1 MTGLTAACLTHRRT
15 SLDVLALMPRG
26 EALSAVADTLLA
38 TCGANGI
45 AALSTCNRFELYVDS
60 TAPLEPAVIAAAIA
74 DGVGI
79 AHDVI
84 AERIEVFTGPAAV
97 QHLFSVAA
105 GLDSRIVGEDEVL
118 GQVRAAAAVAAT
130 ASTLTPELHALFQW
144 AIRAGRRSRRL
155 ASLPRQ
161 RSAAVQAVDAL
172 QQLLGGLHG
181 RRVLVVGTGRM
192 ASRAARTLS
201 SAGASLVVAGRSTAG
216 TTAEDG
222 GVIQSLSKIPSLL
235 PSVDAVICATS
246 SPTPLVTADML
257 RRALLDGHRKLPI
270 VDLAVPANVD
280 RACSALSTVTLLDLE
295 NLAAH
300 VDDDGVTA
308 EQLHKAE
315 EVVRAEVRAYSEWR
329 RSRDVAALIRAV
341 TARAEDVRT
350 AELARVGDR
359 AGQAQP
365 MLEEVTRRVV
375 NKLVHD
381 IVVGIRQRAAVGDV
395 DGAYAV
401 AQLLGGEKGAYE
413 PLASDCA

>member
-26 EALSAVADTLLA
+26 EALSAVAGTLLA
-38 TCGANGI
+38 SCGADGI

-60 TAPLEPAVIAAAIA
+60 TAPLEPGVLAAAIA
-74 DGVGI
+74 DAVGI
-79 AHDVI
+79 ADDVI
-84 AERIEVFTGPAAV
+84 AARIEVLTGPAAAE
-97 QHLFSVAA
+97 HLFSVAA

-118 GQVRAAAAVAAT
+118 GQVRAAATVAAT

-172 QQLLGGLHG
+172 QQLLGGLGG

-192 ASRAARTLS
+192 ASRAARALS

-216 TTAEDG
+216 TLAEDG

-257 RRALLDGHRKLPI
+257 RRALSDGHRKLPI

-280 RACSALSTVTLLDLE
+280 RACSALSTVTLLDLDT
-295 NLAAH
+295 LAAH
-300 VDDDGVTA
+300 VDDDSVTSEQRHRA
-308 EQLHKAE
+308 ED
-315 EVVRAEVRAYSEWR
+315 VVRAEVRAYSEWR

-401 AQLLGGEKGAYE
+401 AQLLGGEKGTYE